1 MKICLVSSSF
11 YPAIYYGGPIS
22 ATWDLSNKL
31 AAKDIDMYIST
42 TNANGKSRLD
52 VETNKFIYQKD
63 RFFVKYYHEQFVN
76 RFSLAF
82 ICGVWADI
90 RQSDIVYIQ
99 YIFHYTVLFALF
111 YSILQRKTIIICPRG
126 SLSIFTLSN
135 KLRFIKSIWL
145 RLFVK
150 PFCNSVRWQASS
162 YLEKDDIKRSFPEA
176 RVEII
181 NDGVDFMSFQ
191 QFEKYNRKE
200 LLIKYTGINFPDISV
215 VLFSMG
221 RLHSIKGFDILIDSF
236 SLFVKDNINAK
247 LIIAGGD
254 DGVEERLKQQIID
267 LDLCNSVFMIG
278 PIEFEDKKVLL
289 NNCDYFALASR
300 FESFGIVIAE
310 ALSCGKPVILSNRT
324 PWIDLVKNKCGILV
338 ENDKNSFYNSFV
350 QFTNKEYNSKEIK
363 DYVEANYDWS
373 IIANRFLLLFK
384 NK

>member
-1 MKICLVSSSF
+1 MRICLVSSSF
-11 YPAIYYGGPIS
+11 YPAIFYGGPIS

-31 AAKDIDMYIST
+31 AEKHIDMYIST

-52 VETNKFIYQKD
+52 VETNKFIYQKE
-63 RFFVKYYHEQFVN
+63 RFFIKYYHEQFVN

-82 ICGVWADI
+82 ICGIWQDI
-90 RQSDIVYIQ
+90 KQSDIVYIQ
-99 YIFHYTVLFALF
+99 YVFHYTVLFALF
-111 YSILQRKTIIICPRG
+111 YSILQSKKIVICPRG
-126 SLSIFTLSN
+126 SFSIFTLSN
-135 KLRFIKSIWL
+135 KLRLIKSIWL
-145 RLFVK
+145 RFFVR
-150 PFCNSVRWQASS
+150 PFCNSVIWQASS
-162 YLEKDDIKRSFPEA
+162 YIEKDDIKRSFPEA
-176 RVEII
+176 RVEIV

-191 QFEKYNRKE
+191 QFEKYNREE

-247 LIIAGGD
+247 LIIAGDD
-254 DGVEERLKQQIID
+254 DGVEEKLKQQIID

-289 NNCDYFALASR
+289 NNCDYFSLASR

-310 ALSCGKPVILSNRT
+310 ALSCGKPVVLSDRT
-324 PWIDLVKNKCGILV
+324 PWSDLVKNKCGVLV
-338 ENDKNSFYNSFV
+338 ENDKNSFYNAFV
-350 QFTNKEYNSKEIK
+350 QLANKEYNSKEIK

-373 IIANRFLLLFK
+373 IIANKFLLLFE